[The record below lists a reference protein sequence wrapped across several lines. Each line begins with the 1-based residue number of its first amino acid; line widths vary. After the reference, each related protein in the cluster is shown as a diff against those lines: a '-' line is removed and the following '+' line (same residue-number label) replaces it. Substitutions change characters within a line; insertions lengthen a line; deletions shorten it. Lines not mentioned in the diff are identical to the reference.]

1 MTDFALIL
9 LFINFGLFILSFLLI
24 LISVL
29 KAKSRKGQVHRESS
43 LPKLCKY
50 SYGLALLALVTMI
63 SLFSSKCKNN

>member
-24 LISVL
+24 LMGVL
-29 KAKSRKGQVHRESS
+29 KAKSKEGEVFKENT

-50 SYGLALLALVTMI
+50 SYGLALLSLVTMVFVSFFLI
-63 SLFSSKCKNN
+63 Y